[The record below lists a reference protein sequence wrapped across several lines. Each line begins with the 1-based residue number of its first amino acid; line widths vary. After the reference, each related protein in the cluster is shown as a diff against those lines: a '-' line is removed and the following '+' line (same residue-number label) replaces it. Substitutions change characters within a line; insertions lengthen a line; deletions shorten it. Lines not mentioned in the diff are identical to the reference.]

1 MNSYETI
8 KSVMSN
14 IGFSECLN
22 IDFDTNNNSYIPLQ
36 LFVDKNNYIY
46 NTNYNNYNDNKKPKF
61 SIPLKAL
68 LGIDS
73 DYKYILPWD
82 VLLEDNCPQGLFCP
96 HKTNPLKC
104 PYNHHDVK
112 AENNILHKG
121 DVTPVLLCRYE
132 RPWKQ
137 SNGNPVVCMNPH
149 CWYNHIKGRA
159 ERIHNQIYY
168 DYENKK

>member
-8 KSVMSN
+8 KSVMNN
-14 IGFSECLN
+14 IGFSEGLN
-22 IDFDTNNNSYIPLQ
+22 INFDTNSNYYAPLQ
-36 LFVDKNNYIY
+36 LFVDNNNYI
-46 NTNYNNYNDNKKPKF
+46 NNKNYIDHKKNKF

-68 LGIDS
+68 LSIDS
-73 DYKYILPWD
+73 DYKYILPYD
-82 VLLEDNCPQGLFCP
+82 ILLEDNCPQGLFCP
-96 HKTNPLKC
+96 YKTDPMKC

-132 RPWKQ
+132 RPWRQ
-137 SNGNPVVCMNPH
+137 SNGNPVVCMNPY

-159 ERIHNQIYY
+159 ERMHNQIYY
-168 DYENKK
+168 DYKNKK